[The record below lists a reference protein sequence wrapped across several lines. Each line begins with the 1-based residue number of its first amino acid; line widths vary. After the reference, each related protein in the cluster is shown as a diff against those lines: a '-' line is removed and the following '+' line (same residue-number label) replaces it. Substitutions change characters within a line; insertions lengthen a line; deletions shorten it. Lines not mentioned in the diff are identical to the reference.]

1 MSARSYQLL
10 LSTPTKANIELMR
23 QTMVAAVEIQQTGT
37 EYKTAVEHPSGG
49 DWEGKAADAAQE
61 TAASDEKAFFGAGQA
76 ILNGAPKVIDA
87 LSVELEH
94 QNATIAL
101 HEQATADHYKVADDL
116 TVEWD
121 APKGASEEQIADGKK
136 YAANIQARLQRLY
149 DAWGAA
155 DLEAATAVGG
165 MDLDTLLAP
174 VGGLDAARGNED
186 GSALQGGYI
195 DPELIKR
202 VTAAAALSP
211 EQVDALAHNKP
222 VTIPSNQMQYLYQ
235 LSRSLDGKTPGEV
248 DAFLNGIKN
257 PQDRTAVKDALA
269 LVSNKNIRS
278 GVDNKSGVSEATRG
292 NFIPAAGSVS
302 NLPDGVREALT
313 RADRVGVSFENAAR
327 GYGGPQTELRGVAEM
342 QDVANIFRGV
352 TPGYLNGSE
361 AAQAMLGAASDYSN
375 AEINTHNND
384 LKDFT
389 SGITTDA
396 RGDLKSALADMFQA
410 GSADHV
416 DIAEMARE
424 PESASPGA
432 DSFLRALN
440 EQHWG
445 DQAAKADD
453 VLEWAANDPNNP
465 LAQQVANEQ
474 AHYLANP
481 ENQDALRDLPG
492 PGQHFNG
499 GDSWAEAN
507 PELAKT
513 TARLDAPH
521 IAELNGAQN
530 PNAPE
535 IKAFNDADEARNLMA
550 NLDRNEDAAKIIN
563 GGAYREY
570 TENLA
575 NAAQMP
581 TDTSLERAQQDHA
594 YKVGGQIQH
603 SMLDGATEAL
613 KEPPEKA
620 IKQLGD
626 WFAGE
631 AGIDKPLGLLEGI
644 DEAMRGDGS
653 PADPAHQMV
662 TTGEYGFSTTDSY
675 KAILD
680 GLIRA
685 NPDIANDDALAQYV
699 TNGHLDPF
707 KIASD
712 RTNAEIAL
720 KAALDRNHFDADHW
734 AVQESMGANETYRR
748 WQPHG

>member
-23 QTMVAAVEIQQTGT
+23 QTMIAAVEIQQTGAD
-37 EYKTAVEHPSGG
+37 YKTAVERPGG
-49 DWEGKAADAAQE
+49 EYWDGKAADAARE
-61 TAASDEKAFFGAGQA
+61 TAGSDEKAFFGAGQA
-76 ILNGAPKVIDA
+76 ILNDAPKVIDS
-87 LSVELEH
+87 LSRELEK
-94 QNATIAL
+94 QNLTISL
-101 HEQATADHYKVADDL
+101 HDQATADHYKIADDL
-116 TVEWD
+116 TVQWD
-121 APKGASEEQIADGKK
+121 APKGASEEQIAKGRE
-136 YAANIQARLQRLY
+136 YAANIQTRLQKLY

-155 DLEAATAVGG
+155 DLEAASQVDG

-174 VGGLDAARGNED
+174 VGGLDAVLGNMD

-195 DPELIKR
+195 DSALINR
-202 VTAAAALSP
+202 VRAASVLAPDQVAAL
-211 EQVDALAHNKP
+211 EAGKP

-248 DAFLNGIKN
+248 NAFLNGIHN

-278 GVDNKSGVSEATRG
+278 GIDNKAGVTEATRG

-313 RADRVGVSFENAAR
+313 RPDRVGVSFDNAAR
-327 GYGGPQTELRGVAEM
+327 GYGGPQTELRGVADM
-342 QDVANIFRGV
+342 QDVANIFSGV

-389 SGITTDA
+389 SGITSDA
-396 RGDLKSALADMFQA
+396 RGDFKSAVADMFQA

-445 DQAAKADD
+445 DEAAKVDD
-453 VLEWAANDPNNP
+453 VLEWAADDPNNP
-465 LAQQVANEQ
+465 YAQQVANEQ

-481 ENQDALRDLPG
+481 ENQTDLRDLPG
-492 PGQHFNG
+492 PGQHMT

-513 TARLDAPH
+513 TARLEDSH
-521 IAELNGAQN
+521 VAELFGADN
-530 PNAPE
+530 SNTPE
-535 IKAFNDADEARNLMA
+535 IKAFPDADHAKNLMA

-563 GGAYREY
+563 GGAYQEY
-570 TENLA
+570 TDNLSH
-575 NAAQMP
+575 AAQMP
-581 TDTSLERAQQDHA
+581 EGAERDNAFED
-594 YKVGGQIQH
+594 GGRIKRG
-603 SMLDGATEAL
+603 MLDGAMDAL
-613 KEPPEKA
+613 NTKEE
-620 IKQLGD
+620 
-626 WFAGE
+626 
-631 AGIDKPLGLLEGI
+631 
-644 DEAMRGDGS
+644 S
-653 PADPAHQMV
+653 PATQKLGEWVAGQAGVDKILTPIEAIDQALQGNDNPADAANKMV
-662 TTGEYGFSTTDSY
+662 TTGPYGFNTLDSQTAML
-675 KAILD
+675 K
-680 GLIRA
+680 GLIESNPGVADDPRLA
-685 NPDIANDDALAQYV
+685 NYF
-699 TNGHLDPF
+699 TGEHLDPH
-707 KIASD
+707 KIANSESPE
-712 RTNAEIAL
+712 TNIGNVLRDNGLAPE
-720 KAALDRNHFDADHW
+720 K
-734 AVQESMGANETYRR
+734 
-748 WQPHG
+748 WQPQEQQGADLTNRKWRPTG

>member
-23 QTMVAAVEIQQTGT
+23 QAMVAGVEIQQTGAD
-37 EYKTAVEHPSGG
+37 YKTAVERPGG
-49 DWEGKAADAAQE
+49 EYWDGAAADAARE
-61 TAASDEKAFFGAGQA
+61 TASSDEKVFLGVGQA
-76 ILNGAPKVIDA
+76 ILNGAPGVIDSLSRA
-87 LSVELEH
+87 LEQ
-94 QNATIAL
+94 QNACISL
-101 HEQATADHYKVADDL
+101 HDQATGDHYKIADDL

-121 APKGASEEQIADGKK
+121 APPGASKEQIAKGKE

-155 DLEAATAVGG
+155 DLEAASRTDA

-202 VTAAAALSP
+202 VRAASVLSP
-211 EQVDALAHNKP
+211 EQVDALAAGKP

-248 DAFLNGIKN
+248 NAFLSGIQN

-269 LVSNKNIRS
+269 MVSNKNIRS
-278 GVDNKSGVSEATRG
+278 GIENKAGVTEATRG
-292 NFIPAAGSVS
+292 NFIPTAGSVA

-313 RADRVGVSFENAAR
+313 RADRVGVSFDNAAR
-327 GYGGPQTELRGVAEM
+327 GYGGPQTELRGVADM
-342 QDVANIFRGV
+342 QDVANIFQGV

-375 AEINTHNND
+375 AEINTHNDN

-389 SGITTDA
+389 SGITSDA
-396 RGDLKSALADMFQA
+396 RGDFKSAVADMFQA
-410 GSADHV
+410 GSADHM

-445 DQAAKADD
+445 DQGAKVDD
-453 VLEWAANDPNNP
+453 VLQWAADDPTNP

-474 AHYLANP
+474 AHYLADP
-481 ENQDALRDLPG
+481 EHQEALGDLPG
-492 PGQHFNG
+492 PGQHFT

-513 TARLDAPH
+513 TARLEGSH
-521 IAELNGAQN
+521 VAELFGADN
-530 PNAPE
+530 SNTPE
-535 IKAFNDADEARNLMA
+535 IKALPDADQAKNLMA

-563 GGAYREY
+563 GGAYNEY
-570 TENLA
+570 AHNLSH
-575 NAAQMP
+575 AAQMP
-581 TDTSLERAQQDHA
+581 EGAERDNAFED
-594 YKVGGQIQH
+594 GGRIKRG
-603 SMLDGATEAL
+603 MLDGAMDAL
-613 KEPPEKA
+613 NTK
-620 IKQLGD
+620 D
-626 WFAGE
+626 
-631 AGIDKPLGLLEGI
+631 
-644 DEAMRGDGS
+644 
-653 PADPAHQMV
+653 ADPATKKLGEWVTGQLGVDKAFAPIEGLEAADQAIQGNGTPADAANKMV
-662 TTGEYGFSTTDSY
+662 TTGPYGFNTLDSQ
-675 KAILD
+675 KAILN
-680 GLIRA
+680 GLLQS
-685 NPDIANDDALAQYV
+685 NPDLANYPDLDRYL
-699 TNGHLDPF
+699 TNGHPDPL
-707 KIASD
+707 KIAQD
-712 RTNAEIAL
+712 ANGARTLIGNVLRENGFAPDQWQTQEQQG
-720 KAALDRNHFDADHW
+720 ADPTNRKW
-734 AVQESMGANETYRR
+734 RPTG
-748 WQPHG
+748 

>member
-23 QTMVAAVEIQQTGT
+23 QAMVAGVEIQQTGAD
-37 EYKTAVEHPSGG
+37 YKTAVERPGG
-49 DWEGKAADAAQE
+49 EYWDGAAADAARE
-61 TAASDEKAFFGAGQA
+61 TASSDEKVFLGAGQA

-87 LSVELEH
+87 LSRELEQ

-101 HEQATADHYKVADDL
+101 HDQATGDHYKIADDL

-121 APKGASEEQIADGKK
+121 APKGASDEQIAKGKE

-155 DLEAATAVGG
+155 DLEAASQVDA

-186 GSALQGGYI
+186 GSALQGGYV

-202 VTAAAALSP
+202 VRAASVLSP
-211 EQVDALAHNKP
+211 EQVDALAAGKP

-248 DAFLNGIKN
+248 NAFLNGIGN

-269 LVSNKNIRS
+269 MVSNKNIRS
-278 GVDNKSGVSEATRG
+278 GIENKAGVTEATRG
-292 NFIPAAGSVS
+292 KFIPTAGSVA

-313 RADRVGVSFENAAR
+313 RADRVGVSFDNAAR
-327 GYGGPQTELRGVAEM
+327 GYGGPQTELRGVADM
-342 QDVANIFRGV
+342 QDVANIFQGV

-375 AEINTHNND
+375 AEINTHNDN

-389 SGITTDA
+389 SGITSDA
-396 RGDLKSALADMFQA
+396 RGDFKSAVADMFQA
-410 GSADHV
+410 GSADHM

-445 DQAAKADD
+445 DQGAKVDD
-453 VLEWAANDPNNP
+453 VLQWAADDPTNP

-474 AHYLANP
+474 AHYLADP
-481 ENQDALRDLPG
+481 EHQETLRDLPG
-492 PGQHFNG
+492 PGQHFT

-513 TARLDAPH
+513 TARLEGSH
-521 IAELNGAQN
+521 VAELFGADN
-530 PNAPE
+530 SNTPE
-535 IKAFNDADEARNLMA
+535 IKALPDADQAKNLMA

-563 GGAYREY
+563 GGAYNEY
-570 TENLA
+570 AHNLSH
-575 NAAQMP
+575 AAQMP
-581 TDTSLERAQQDHA
+581 EGAERDNAFED
-594 YKVGGQIQH
+594 GGRIKRG
-603 SMLDGATEAL
+603 MLDGAMDAL
-613 KEPPEKA
+613 NTK
-620 IKQLGD
+620 D
-626 WFAGE
+626 
-631 AGIDKPLGLLEGI
+631 
-644 DEAMRGDGS
+644 
-653 PADPAHQMV
+653 ADPATKKLGEWVTGQLGVDKAFAPIEGLEAADQAIQGNGNPADAANKMV
-662 TTGEYGFSTTDSY
+662 TTGPYGFNTLDSQ
-675 KAILD
+675 KAILN
-680 GLIRA
+680 GLLQS
-685 NPDIANDDALAQYV
+685 NPDLANYPDLDRYL
-699 TNGHLDPF
+699 TNGHPDPL
-707 KIASD
+707 KIAQD
-712 RTNAEIAL
+712 ANGARTLIGNVLRENGFAPDQWQTQEQQG
-720 KAALDRNHFDADHW
+720 ADPTNRKW
-734 AVQESMGANETYRR
+734 RPTG
-748 WQPHG
+748 